1 LTKSKERKQN
11 EEGEKMERKRPF
23 PLSYE
28 SDGLMGKKTK
38 KQSDHA
44 KKEKK
49 ERDFFNTTPASE

>member
-1 LTKSKERKQN
+1 
-11 EEGEKMERKRPF
+11 MERKRPF

>member
-1 LTKSKERKQN
+1 VKK
-11 EEGEKMERKRPF
+11 KRPF

-38 KQSDHA
+38 NQSDHSR
-44 KKEKK
+44 KEKS

>member
-1 LTKSKERKQN
+1 V
-11 EEGEKMERKRPF
+11 EKKRPF

-28 SDGLMGKKTK
+28 SDGLMGKKMK
-38 KQSDHA
+38 KQSGHT